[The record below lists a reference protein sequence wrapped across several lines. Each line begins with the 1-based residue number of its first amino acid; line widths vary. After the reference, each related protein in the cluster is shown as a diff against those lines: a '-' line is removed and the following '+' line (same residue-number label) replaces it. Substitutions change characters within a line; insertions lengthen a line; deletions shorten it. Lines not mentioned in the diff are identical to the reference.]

1 MSIRLSSLPNGL
13 RVITENMPGL
23 GSAAIGVWIAAG
35 SRNEAETEN
44 GVAHFLEH
52 MAFKGTARRTAL
64 QIAEAIEDVGGH
76 LNAYTSREATAYYA
90 RVLAADAPLALD
102 IIGDILTNPAFAPEE
117 IELERGVILQEI
129 GQALDT
135 PDDVIFDWL
144 QETAYPGQP
153 LGRPILGPA
162 ERVKGFGE
170 DDLRRFTGA
179 HYEPGQMILSAA
191 GAVDHDALLAEAE
204 RHFGHMKA
212 SAAPM
217 RAGAA
222 YTGGERREVKK
233 LEQAHMALA
242 FEAPSWRDD
251 GYYATQLMSVALGG
265 GMSSRLFQEARE
277 KRGLCYTIF
286 AQAGAYQDSGLLTI
300 YAGTGAAEAKAL
312 AELTTDVIRAAAEG
326 LSREELDRAR
336 AQMRAGIIMGLE
348 SPSARAERLARAL
361 MIWGEAPNLDK
372 TMAQIDAV
380 TVDDIRAAAA
390 GLTVGRPTLAWY
402 GPVKKAPDL
411 SVIEA
416 RLAA

>member
-1 MSIRLSSLPNGL
+1 MTIRLTTLPNGL
-13 RVITENMPGL
+13 RVITEAMPGL
-23 GSAAIGVWIAAG
+23 GSVAVGVWVAAG
-35 SRNEAETEN
+35 SRNEGEAEN

-90 RVLAADAPLALD
+90 RVLKEDASLALD
-102 IIGDILTNPAFAPEE
+102 IIADILTEPAFAPEE

-162 ERVKGFGE
+162 ERVRAFGE
-170 DDLRRFTGA
+170 AELRGFVAR
-179 HYEPGQMILSAA
+179 HYAPDQMILSAA
-191 GAVDHDALLAEAE
+191 GAVDHDAIVREAE
-204 RHFGHMKA
+204 TRFGHLA
-212 SAAPM
+212 PSPAPAGEAA
-217 RAGAA
+217 R
-222 YTGGERREVKK
+222 YQGGERREVKK
-233 LEQAHMALA
+233 LEQAHMAIA
-242 FEAPSWRDD
+242 FEAPAWKDET
-251 GYYATQLMSVALGG
+251 YHAAQLMSVALGG

-286 AQAGAYQDSGLLTI
+286 AQAGAFLDSGLLTI

-312 AELTTDVIRAAAEG
+312 AELTADVIRGAAEG
-326 LSREELDRAR
+326 FSQAELDRAR
-336 AQMRAGIIMGLE
+336 AQVRAGIVMGLE
-348 SPSARAERLARAL
+348 SPSARAERLARSL
-361 MIWGEAPNLDK
+361 MIWGEAPDLAR
-372 TMAQIDAV
+372 TMEKIDAV
-380 TVDDIRAAAA
+380 SVADIRAAAA
-390 GLTVGRPTLAWY
+390 RLAAGRPALAWY
-402 GPVKKAPDL
+402 GPVKRAPDL
-411 SVIEA
+411 AAFEA